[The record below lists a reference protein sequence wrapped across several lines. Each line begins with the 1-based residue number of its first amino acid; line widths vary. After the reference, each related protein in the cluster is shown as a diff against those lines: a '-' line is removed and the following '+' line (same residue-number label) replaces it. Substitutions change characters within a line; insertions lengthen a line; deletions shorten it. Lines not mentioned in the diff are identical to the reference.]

1 MLETTNPEETNVLL
15 NKPKPRMEGIL
26 NAQLETSQKEG
37 ISDTYKLKV
46 MSATNHKCPHICVS
60 KDLVFVI
67 IILIYILCRDTSWRA
82 PQAFPQCSLPV
93 GRTLSLQKF
102 GVLST

>member
-1 MLETTNPEETNVLL
+1 
-15 NKPKPRMEGIL
+15 MEGIL

-37 ISDTYKLKV
+37 ISDTSKLKV
-46 MSATNHKCPHICVS
+46 MSATNHKCPDICVS

-67 IILIYILCRDTSWRA
+67 IIFIYILCRDTSWRA
-82 PQAFPQCSLPV
+82 PQAFPQGPV
-93 GRTLSLQKF
+93 GCTLSLQKF